1 MRSKESLKFEIEL
14 IYAVMRRLS
23 RETLWFDLQE
33 VEKTFP
39 EYWRSGIHAIMFF
52 LAKDGLVTRKYDM
65 KHHVV
70 IYKINA

>member
-1 MRSKESLKFEIEL
+1 MRSKESLKFEMQL

-39 EYWRSGIHAIMFF
+39 EYHHSTIHAIMFF
-52 LAKDGLVTRKYDM
+52 LTKDGLVTRKYN
-65 KHHVV
+65 KAHHDA